1 MRREN
6 VVAAPPERS
15 GGNGKIPGMRSS
27 IVGPAAM
34 FWGLAVFAPV
44 GVNYLAAVLLLA
56 ALLVAGGLRERAARL
71 RASPLWWPIVAYVGW
86 TLAVF
91 AIGPHYPQTPSNLW
105 HGMRIALTML
115 MALALD
121 RDEAIHVVR
130 GFLIAALASLAIVL
144 LYRTVGFPLWT
155 LWRATLEVEGNKSI
169 NNALL
174 FTLFGATAAVAGLA
188 QFGERGTHRPGRAL
202 AAFALMAVAGL
213 VITAW
218 LTSRTSLL
226 ALLVAVPA
234 ACVHQWRRQLRT
246 LAVAL
251 VVAGAVG
258 AVALWQ
264 SPQVQQ
270 KVALGIQEIEAAQ
283 GGAVS
288 EGSWVVRFYM
298 YRDTARM
305 VIDRPF
311 AGWGIGGWTEQ
322 WHARGPA
329 LLADYN
335 MPHND
340 FLWMGAQAGVPGA
353 LTLLAILL
361 AGLWLAWR
369 RADLAGRLG
378 FVAMI
383 AMTIATSVNS
393 AMRDAQIGLGMLWM
407 TFVYLRLA
415 HEPGTPWDGLLPAR
429 WRRDATVGA
438 AGADRGRAQWP
449 CETDSP
455 ALSR

>member
-1 MRREN
+1 MSAGPAEPAGRD
-6 VVAAPPERS
+6 
-15 GGNGKIPGMRSS
+15 GKMHRMRSS
-27 IVGPAAM
+27 IVGPVAM

-44 GVNYLAAVLLLA
+44 GVNYVA
-56 ALLVAGGLRERAARL
+56 ALLLLVALLAAGGLRERAARV
-71 RASPLWWPIVAYVGW
+71 RASPLWWPIVAYVAW
-86 TLAVF
+86 TLVIL

-115 MALALD
+115 MALALG
-121 RDEAIHVVR
+121 RDEAIWAVR
-130 GFLIAALASLAIVL
+130 GFFIAALASLAMVL
-144 LYRTVGFPLWT
+144 LYRTVGFPIWRLWH
-155 LWRATLEVEGNKSI
+155 ATLEVDGNKSI

-188 QFGERGTHRPGRAL
+188 QFGERGAHRPGRAL
-202 AAFALMAVAGL
+202 AAFALTAVAGL

-251 VVAGAVG
+251 MIGTAVAG
-258 AVALWQ
+258 VALWQ

-270 KVALGIQEIEAAQ
+270 KVALGLQEIEAAQ

-298 YRDTARM
+298 YRDTTRM
-305 VIDRPF
+305 VLDRPF
-311 AGWGIGGWTEQ
+311 TGWGIGGWTEQ

-329 LLADYN
+329 LLANYN

-340 FLWMGAQAGVPGA
+340 FLWMGAQAGFPGA
-353 LTLLAILL
+353 LVLLAILL
-361 AGLWLAWR
+361 TGLWQGWR
-369 RADLAGRLG
+369 RPDLAGRLG

-393 AMRDAQIGLGMLWM
+393 AMRDAQIGLGMLWV

-415 HEPGTPWDGLLPAR
+415 HEPGAPWDDLLPAR
-429 WRRDATVGA
+429 WRRGGGA
-438 AGADRGRAQWP
+438 AAAAALRAQ
-449 CETDSP
+449 
-455 ALSR
+455 

>member
-1 MRREN
+1 
-6 VVAAPPERS
+6 
-15 GGNGKIPGMRSS
+15 
-27 IVGPAAM
+27 
-34 FWGLAVFAPV
+34 
-44 GVNYLAAVLLLA
+44 
-56 ALLVAGGLRERAARL
+56 
-71 RASPLWWPIVAYVGW
+71 
-86 TLAVF
+86 
-91 AIGPHYPQTPSNLW
+91 
-105 HGMRIALTML
+105 
-115 MALALD
+115 
-121 RDEAIHVVR
+121 
-130 GFLIAALASLAIVL
+130 
-144 LYRTVGFPLWT
+144 
-155 LWRATLEVEGNKSI
+155 
-169 NNALL
+169 
-174 FTLFGATAAVAGLA
+174 
-188 QFGERGTHRPGRAL
+188 
-202 AAFALMAVAGL
+202 
-213 VITAW
+213 
-218 LTSRTSLL
+218 
-226 ALLVAVPA
+226 
-234 ACVHQWRRQLRT
+234 
-246 LAVAL
+246 
-251 VVAGAVG
+251 
-258 AVALWQ
+258 
-264 SPQVQQ
+264 
-270 KVALGIQEIEAAQ
+270 
-283 GGAVS
+283 
-288 EGSWVVRFYM
+288 VRFYM

-329 LLADYN
+329 LLANYN

>member
-1 MRREN
+1 MSAGPAEPAGRD
-6 VVAAPPERS
+6 
-15 GGNGKIPGMRSS
+15 GKMHRMRSS
-27 IVGPAAM
+27 IVGPVAM

-44 GVNYLAAVLLLA
+44 GVNYVA
-56 ALLVAGGLRERAARL
+56 ALLLLVALLAAGGLRERAARV
-71 RASPLWWPIVAYVGW
+71 RASPLWWPIVAYVAW
-86 TLAVF
+86 TLVIL

-115 MALALD
+115 MALALG
-121 RDEAIHVVR
+121 RDEAIWAVR
-130 GFLIAALASLAIVL
+130 GFFVAALASLAMVL
-144 LYRTVGFPLWT
+144 LYRTVGFPIWRLWH
-155 LWRATLEVEGNKSI
+155 ATLEVDGNKSI

-188 QFGERGTHRPGRAL
+188 QFGGRGAHRPGRAL
-202 AAFALMAVAGL
+202 AAFALTAVAGL

-251 VVAGAVG
+251 MIGTAVAG
-258 AVALWQ
+258 VALWQ

-270 KVALGIQEIEAAQ
+270 KVALGLQEIEAAQ

-298 YRDTARM
+298 YRDTTRM
-305 VIDRPF
+305 VLDRPF
-311 AGWGIGGWTEQ
+311 TGWGIGGWTEQ

-329 LLADYN
+329 LLANYN

-340 FLWMGAQAGVPGA
+340 FLWMGAQAGFPGA
-353 LTLLAILL
+353 LVLLAILL
-361 AGLWLAWR
+361 TGLWQGWR
-369 RADLAGRLG
+369 RPDLAGRLG
-378 FVAMI
+378 FIAMI

-393 AMRDAQIGLGMLWM
+393 AMRDAQIGLGMLWV

-415 HEPGTPWDGLLPAR
+415 HEPGAPWDDLLPAR
-429 WRRDATVGA
+429 WRRGGGA
-438 AGADRGRAQWP
+438 AAAAALGAQ
-449 CETDSP
+449 
-455 ALSR
+455 

>member
-1 MRREN
+1 MSAGPAEPAGRD
-6 VVAAPPERS
+6 
-15 GGNGKIPGMRSS
+15 GKMHRMRSS
-27 IVGPAAM
+27 IVGPVAM

-44 GVNYLAAVLLLA
+44 GVNYVA
-56 ALLVAGGLRERAARL
+56 ALLLLVALLAAGGLRERAARV
-71 RASPLWWPIVAYVGW
+71 RASPLWWPIVAYVAW
-86 TLAVF
+86 TLVIL

-115 MALALD
+115 MALALG
-121 RDEAIHVVR
+121 RDEAIWAVR
-130 GFLIAALASLAIVL
+130 GVFVAALASQAMVL
-144 LYRTVGFPLWT
+144 LYRTVGFPIWRLWH
-155 LWRATLEVEGNKSI
+155 ATLEVDGNKSI

-188 QFGERGTHRPGRAL
+188 QFGERGAHRPGRAL
-202 AAFALMAVAGL
+202 AAFALTAVAGL

-251 VVAGAVG
+251 MIGTAVAG
-258 AVALWQ
+258 VALWQ

-270 KVALGIQEIEAAQ
+270 KVALGLQEIEAAQ

-298 YRDTARM
+298 YRDTTRM
-305 VIDRPF
+305 VLDRPF
-311 AGWGIGGWTEQ
+311 TGWGIGGWTEQ

-329 LLADYN
+329 LLANYN

-340 FLWMGAQAGVPGA
+340 FLWMGAQAGFPGA
-353 LTLLAILL
+353 LVLLAILL
-361 AGLWLAWR
+361 TGLWQGWR
-369 RADLAGRLG
+369 RPDLAGRLG
-378 FVAMI
+378 FIAMI

-393 AMRDAQIGLGMLWM
+393 AMRDAQIGLGMLWV

-415 HEPGTPWDGLLPAR
+415 HEPGAPWDDLLPAR
-429 WRRDATVGA
+429 WRRGGGA
-438 AGADRGRAQWP
+438 AAAAALRAQ
-449 CETDSP
+449 
-455 ALSR
+455 

>member
-1 MRREN
+1 MSAGPAEPAGRD
-6 VVAAPPERS
+6 
-15 GGNGKIPGMRSS
+15 GKMHRMRSS
-27 IVGPAAM
+27 IVGPVAM

-44 GVNYLAAVLLLA
+44 GVNYVA
-56 ALLVAGGLRERAARL
+56 ALLLLVALLAAGGLRERAARV
-71 RASPLWWPIVAYVGW
+71 RASPLWWPIVAYVAW
-86 TLAVF
+86 TLVIL

-115 MALALD
+115 MALALG
-121 RDEAIHVVR
+121 RDEAIWAVR
-130 GFLIAALASLAIVL
+130 GFFVAALASLAMVL
-144 LYRTVGFPLWT
+144 LYRTVGFPIWRLWH
-155 LWRATLEVEGNKSI
+155 ATLEVDGNKSI

-188 QFGERGTHRPGRAL
+188 QFGGRGAHRPGRAL
-202 AAFALMAVAGL
+202 AAFALTAVAGL

-251 VVAGAVG
+251 MIGTAVAG
-258 AVALWQ
+258 VALWQ

-270 KVALGIQEIEAAQ
+270 KVALGLQEIEAAQ

-298 YRDTARM
+298 YRDTTRM
-305 VIDRPF
+305 VLDRPF
-311 AGWGIGGWTEQ
+311 TGWGIGGWTEQ

-329 LLADYN
+329 LLANYN

-340 FLWMGAQAGVPGA
+340 FLWMGAQAGFPGA
-353 LTLLAILL
+353 LVLLAILL
-361 AGLWLAWR
+361 TGLWQGWR
-369 RADLAGRLG
+369 RPDLAGRLG
-378 FVAMI
+378 FIAMI

-393 AMRDAQIGLGMLWM
+393 AMRDAQIGLGMLWV

-415 HEPGTPWDGLLPAR
+415 HEPGAPWDDLLPAR
-429 WRRDATVGA
+429 WRRGGGA
-438 AGADRGRAQWP
+438 AAAAALRAQ
-449 CETDSP
+449 
-455 ALSR
+455 

>member
-1 MRREN
+1 MSAGPAEPAGRD
-6 VVAAPPERS
+6 
-15 GGNGKIPGMRSS
+15 GKMHRMRSS
-27 IVGPAAM
+27 IVGPVAM

-44 GVNYLAAVLLLA
+44 GVNYVA
-56 ALLVAGGLRERAARL
+56 ALLLLVALLAAGGLRERAARV
-71 RASPLWWPIVAYVGW
+71 RASPLWWPIVAYVAW
-86 TLAVF
+86 TLVIL

-115 MALALD
+115 MALALG
-121 RDEAIHVVR
+121 RDEAIWAVR
-130 GFLIAALASLAIVL
+130 GFFVAALASLAMVL
-144 LYRTVGFPLWT
+144 LYRTVGFPIWRLWH
-155 LWRATLEVEGNKSI
+155 ATLEVDGNKSI

-188 QFGERGTHRPGRAL
+188 QFGGRGAHRPGRAL
-202 AAFALMAVAGL
+202 AAFALTAVAGL

-251 VVAGAVG
+251 MIGTAVAG
-258 AVALWQ
+258 VALWQ

-270 KVALGIQEIEAAQ
+270 KVALGLQEIEAAQ

-298 YRDTARM
+298 YRDTTRM
-305 VIDRPF
+305 VLDRPF
-311 AGWGIGGWTEQ
+311 TGWGIGGWTEQ

-329 LLADYN
+329 LLANYN

-340 FLWMGAQAGVPGA
+340 FLWMGAQAGFPGA
-353 LTLLAILL
+353 LVLLAILL
-361 AGLWLAWR
+361 TGLWQGWR
-369 RADLAGRLG
+369 RPDLAGRLG

-393 AMRDAQIGLGMLWM
+393 AMRDAQIGLGMLWV

-415 HEPGTPWDGLLPAR
+415 HEPGAPWDDLLPAR
-429 WRRDATVGA
+429 WRRGGGA
-438 AGADRGRAQWP
+438 AAAAALRAQ
-449 CETDSP
+449 
-455 ALSR
+455 

>member
-1 MRREN
+1 MSAGPAEPAGRD
-6 VVAAPPERS
+6 
-15 GGNGKIPGMRSS
+15 GKMHRMRSS
-27 IVGPAAM
+27 IVGPVAM

-44 GVNYLAAVLLLA
+44 GVNYVA
-56 ALLVAGGLRERAARL
+56 ALLLLVALLAAGGLRERAARV
-71 RASPLWWPIVAYVGW
+71 RASPLWWPIVAYVAW
-86 TLAVF
+86 TLVIL

-115 MALALD
+115 MALALG
-121 RDEAIHVVR
+121 RDEAIWAVR
-130 GFLIAALASLAIVL
+130 GFFIAALASLAMVL
-144 LYRTVGFPLWT
+144 LYRTVGFPIWRLWH
-155 LWRATLEVEGNKSI
+155 ATLEVDGNKSI

-188 QFGERGTHRPGRAL
+188 QFGERGAHRPGRAL
-202 AAFALMAVAGL
+202 AAFALTAVAGL

-251 VVAGAVG
+251 MIGTAVAG
-258 AVALWQ
+258 VALWQ

-270 KVALGIQEIEAAQ
+270 KVALGLQEIEAAQ

-298 YRDTARM
+298 YRDTTRM
-305 VIDRPF
+305 VLDRPF
-311 AGWGIGGWTEQ
+311 TGWGIGGWTEQ

-329 LLADYN
+329 LLANYN

-340 FLWMGAQAGVPGA
+340 FLWMGAQAGFPGA
-353 LTLLAILL
+353 LVLLAILL
-361 AGLWLAWR
+361 TGLWQGWR
-369 RADLAGRLG
+369 RPDLAGRLG
-378 FVAMI
+378 FIAMI

-393 AMRDAQIGLGMLWM
+393 AMRDAQIGLGMLWV

-415 HEPGTPWDGLLPAR
+415 HEPGAPWDDLLPAR
-429 WRRDATVGA
+429 WRRGGGA
-438 AGADRGRAQWP
+438 AAAAALRAQ
-449 CETDSP
+449 
-455 ALSR
+455 

>member
-1 MRREN
+1 MSAGPAEPAGRD
-6 VVAAPPERS
+6 
-15 GGNGKIPGMRSS
+15 GKMHRMRSS
-27 IVGPAAM
+27 IVGPVAM

-44 GVNYLAAVLLLA
+44 GVNYVA
-56 ALLVAGGLRERAARL
+56 ALLLLVALLAAGGLRERAARV
-71 RASPLWWPIVAYVGW
+71 RASPLWWPIVAYVAW
-86 TLAVF
+86 TLVIL

-115 MALALD
+115 MALALG
-121 RDEAIHVVR
+121 RDEAIWAVR
-130 GFLIAALASLAIVL
+130 GFFIAALASLAMVL
-144 LYRTVGFPLWT
+144 LYRTVGFPIWRLWH
-155 LWRATLEVEGNKSI
+155 ATLEVDGNKSI

-188 QFGERGTHRPGRAL
+188 QFGGRGAHRPGRAL
-202 AAFALMAVAGL
+202 AAFALTAVAGL

-251 VVAGAVG
+251 MIGTAVAG
-258 AVALWQ
+258 VALWQ

-270 KVALGIQEIEAAQ
+270 KVALGLQEIEAAQ

-298 YRDTARM
+298 YRDTTRM
-305 VIDRPF
+305 VLDRPF
-311 AGWGIGGWTEQ
+311 TGWGIGGWTEQ

-329 LLADYN
+329 LLANYN

-340 FLWMGAQAGVPGA
+340 FLWMGAQAGFPGA
-353 LTLLAILL
+353 LVLLAILL
-361 AGLWLAWR
+361 TGLWQGWR
-369 RADLAGRLG
+369 RPDLAGRLG
-378 FVAMI
+378 FIAMI

-393 AMRDAQIGLGMLWM
+393 AMRDAQIGLGMLWV

-415 HEPGTPWDGLLPAR
+415 HEPGAPWDDLLPAR
-429 WRRDATVGA
+429 WRRGGGA
-438 AGADRGRAQWP
+438 AAAAALRAQ
-449 CETDSP
+449 
-455 ALSR
+455 

>member
-1 MRREN
+1 MSAGPAEPAGRD
-6 VVAAPPERS
+6 
-15 GGNGKIPGMRSS
+15 GKMHRMRSS
-27 IVGPAAM
+27 IVGPVAM

-44 GVNYLAAVLLLA
+44 GVNYVA
-56 ALLVAGGLRERAARL
+56 ALLLLVALLAAGGLRERAARV
-71 RASPLWWPIVAYVGW
+71 RASPLWWPIVAYVAW
-86 TLAVF
+86 TLVIL

-115 MALALD
+115 MALALG
-121 RDEAIHVVR
+121 RDEAIWAVR
-130 GFLIAALASLAIVL
+130 GFFVAALASLAMVL
-144 LYRTVGFPLWT
+144 LYRTVGFPIWRLWH
-155 LWRATLEVEGNKSI
+155 ATLEVDGNKSI

-188 QFGERGTHRPGRAL
+188 QFGERGAHRPGRAL
-202 AAFALMAVAGL
+202 AAFALTAVAGL

-251 VVAGAVG
+251 MIGTAVAG
-258 AVALWQ
+258 VALWQ

-270 KVALGIQEIEAAQ
+270 KVALGLQEIEAAQ

-298 YRDTARM
+298 YRDTTRM
-305 VIDRPF
+305 VLDRPF
-311 AGWGIGGWTEQ
+311 TGWGIGGWTEQ

-329 LLADYN
+329 LLANYN

-340 FLWMGAQAGVPGA
+340 FLWMGAQAGFPGA
-353 LTLLAILL
+353 LVLLAILL
-361 AGLWLAWR
+361 TGLWQGWR
-369 RADLAGRLG
+369 RPDLAGRLG

-393 AMRDAQIGLGMLWM
+393 AMRDAQIGLGMLWV

-415 HEPGTPWDGLLPAR
+415 HEPGAPWDDLLPAR
-429 WRRDATVGA
+429 WRRGGGA
-438 AGADRGRAQWP
+438 AAAAALRAQ
-449 CETDSP
+449 
-455 ALSR
+455 

>member
-1 MRREN
+1 MSAGPAEPAGRD
-6 VVAAPPERS
+6 
-15 GGNGKIPGMRSS
+15 GKMHRMRSS
-27 IVGPAAM
+27 IVGPVAM

-44 GVNYLAAVLLLA
+44 GVNYVA
-56 ALLVAGGLRERAARL
+56 ALLLLVALLAAGGLRERAARV
-71 RASPLWWPIVAYVGW
+71 RASPLWWPIVAYVAW
-86 TLAVF
+86 TLVIL

-115 MALALD
+115 MALALG
-121 RDEAIHVVR
+121 RDEAIWAVR
-130 GFLIAALASLAIVL
+130 GFFVAALASQAMVL
-144 LYRTVGFPLWT
+144 LYRTVGFPIWRLWH
-155 LWRATLEVEGNKSI
+155 ATLEVDGNKSI

-188 QFGERGTHRPGRAL
+188 QFGERGAHRPGRAL
-202 AAFALMAVAGL
+202 AAFALTAVAGL

-251 VVAGAVG
+251 MIGTAVAG
-258 AVALWQ
+258 VALWQ

-270 KVALGIQEIEAAQ
+270 KVALGLQEIEAAQ

-298 YRDTARM
+298 YRDTTRM
-305 VIDRPF
+305 VLDRPF
-311 AGWGIGGWTEQ
+311 TGWGIGGWTEQ

-329 LLADYN
+329 LLANYN

-340 FLWMGAQAGVPGA
+340 FLWMGAQAGFPGA
-353 LTLLAILL
+353 LVLLAILL
-361 AGLWLAWR
+361 TGLWQGWR
-369 RADLAGRLG
+369 RPDLAGRLG
-378 FVAMI
+378 FIAMI

-393 AMRDAQIGLGMLWM
+393 AMRDAQIGLGMLWV

-415 HEPGTPWDGLLPAR
+415 HEPGAPWDDLLPAR
-429 WRRDATVGA
+429 WRRGGGA
-438 AGADRGRAQWP
+438 AAAAALRAQ
-449 CETDSP
+449 
-455 ALSR
+455 

>member
-1 MRREN
+1 MSAGPAEPAGRD
-6 VVAAPPERS
+6 
-15 GGNGKIPGMRSS
+15 GKMHRMRSS
-27 IVGPAAM
+27 IVGPVAM

-44 GVNYLAAVLLLA
+44 GVNYVA
-56 ALLVAGGLRERAARL
+56 ALLLLVALLAAGGLRERAARV
-71 RASPLWWPIVAYVGW
+71 RASPLWWPIVAYVAW
-86 TLAVF
+86 TLVIL

-115 MALALD
+115 MALALG
-121 RDEAIHVVR
+121 RDEAIWAVR
-130 GFLIAALASLAIVL
+130 GFFIAALASLAMVL
-144 LYRTVGFPLWT
+144 LYRTVGFPIWRLWH
-155 LWRATLEVEGNKSI
+155 ATLEVDGNKSI

-188 QFGERGTHRPGRAL
+188 QFGERGAHRPGRAL
-202 AAFALMAVAGL
+202 AAFALTAVAGL

-251 VVAGAVG
+251 MIGTAVAG
-258 AVALWQ
+258 VALWQ

-270 KVALGIQEIEAAQ
+270 KVALGLQEIEAAQ

-298 YRDTARM
+298 YRDTTRM
-305 VIDRPF
+305 VLDRPF
-311 AGWGIGGWTEQ
+311 TGWGIGGWTEQ

-329 LLADYN
+329 LLANYN

-340 FLWMGAQAGVPGA
+340 FLWMGAQAGFPGA
-353 LTLLAILL
+353 LVLLAILL
-361 AGLWLAWR
+361 TGLWQ
-369 RADLAGRLG
+369 G
-378 FVAMI
+378 
-383 AMTIATSVNS
+383 
-393 AMRDAQIGLGMLWM
+393 
-407 TFVYLRLA
+407 
-415 HEPGTPWDGLLPAR
+415 
-429 WRRDATVGA
+429 
-438 AGADRGRAQWP
+438 
-449 CETDSP
+449 
-455 ALSR
+455 

>member
-1 MRREN
+1 MSAGPAEPAGRD
-6 VVAAPPERS
+6 
-15 GGNGKIPGMRSS
+15 GKMHRMRSS
-27 IVGPAAM
+27 IVGPVAM

-44 GVNYLAAVLLLA
+44 GVNYVA
-56 ALLVAGGLRERAARL
+56 ALLLLVALLAAGGLRERAARV
-71 RASPLWWPIVAYVGW
+71 RASPLWWPIVAYVAW
-86 TLAVF
+86 TLVIL

-115 MALALD
+115 MALALG
-121 RDEAIHVVR
+121 RDEAIWAVR
-130 GFLIAALASLAIVL
+130 GFFIAALASLAMVL
-144 LYRTVGFPLWT
+144 LYRTVGFPIWRLWH
-155 LWRATLEVEGNKSI
+155 ATLEVDGNKSI

-188 QFGERGTHRPGRAL
+188 QFGERGAHRPGRAL
-202 AAFALMAVAGL
+202 AAFALTAVAGL

-251 VVAGAVG
+251 MIGTAVAG
-258 AVALWQ
+258 VALWQ

-270 KVALGIQEIEAAQ
+270 KVALGLQEIEAAQ

-298 YRDTARM
+298 YRDTTRM
-305 VIDRPF
+305 VLDRPF
-311 AGWGIGGWTEQ
+311 TGWGIGGWTEQ

-329 LLADYN
+329 LLANYN

-340 FLWMGAQAGVPGA
+340 FLWMGAQAGFPGA
-353 LTLLAILL
+353 LVLLAILL
-361 AGLWLAWR
+361 TGLWQGWR
-369 RADLAGRLG
+369 RPDLAGRLG
-378 FVAMI
+378 FIAMI

-393 AMRDAQIGLGMLWM
+393 AMRDAQIGLGMLWV

-415 HEPGTPWDGLLPAR
+415 HEPGAPWDDLLPAR
-429 WRRDATVGA
+429 WRRGGGA
-438 AGADRGRAQWP
+438 AAAAALGAQ
-449 CETDSP
+449 
-455 ALSR
+455 

>member
-1 MRREN
+1 MSAGPAEPAGRD
-6 VVAAPPERS
+6 
-15 GGNGKIPGMRSS
+15 GKMHRMRSS
-27 IVGPAAM
+27 IVGPVAM

-44 GVNYLAAVLLLA
+44 GVNYVA
-56 ALLVAGGLRERAARL
+56 ALLLLVALLAAGGLRERAARV
-71 RASPLWWPIVAYVGW
+71 RASPLWWPIVAYVAW
-86 TLAVF
+86 TLVIL

-115 MALALD
+115 MALALG
-121 RDEAIHVVR
+121 RDEAIWAVR
-130 GFLIAALASLAIVL
+130 GFFVAALASLAMVL
-144 LYRTVGFPLWT
+144 LYRTVGFPIWRLWH
-155 LWRATLEVEGNKSI
+155 ATLEVDGNKSI

-188 QFGERGTHRPGRAL
+188 QFGERGAHRPGRAL
-202 AAFALMAVAGL
+202 AAFALTAVAGL

-251 VVAGAVG
+251 MIGTAVAG
-258 AVALWQ
+258 VALWQ

-270 KVALGIQEIEAAQ
+270 KVALGLQEIEAAQ

-298 YRDTARM
+298 YRDTTRM
-305 VIDRPF
+305 VLDRPF
-311 AGWGIGGWTEQ
+311 TGWGIGGWTEQ

-329 LLADYN
+329 LLANYN

-340 FLWMGAQAGVPGA
+340 FLWMGAQAGFPGA
-353 LTLLAILL
+353 LVLLAILL
-361 AGLWLAWR
+361 TGLWQGWR
-369 RADLAGRLG
+369 RPDLAGRLG
-378 FVAMI
+378 FIAMI

-393 AMRDAQIGLGMLWM
+393 AMRDAQIGLGMLWV

-415 HEPGTPWDGLLPAR
+415 HEPGAPWDDLLPAR
-429 WRRDATVGA
+429 WRRGGGA
-438 AGADRGRAQWP
+438 AAAAALGAQ
-449 CETDSP
+449 
-455 ALSR
+455 

>member
-1 MRREN
+1 MSAGPAEPAGRD
-6 VVAAPPERS
+6 
-15 GGNGKIPGMRSS
+15 GKMHRMRSS
-27 IVGPAAM
+27 IVGPVAM

-44 GVNYLAAVLLLA
+44 GVNYVA
-56 ALLVAGGLRERAARL
+56 ALLLLVALLAAGGLRERAARV
-71 RASPLWWPIVAYVGW
+71 RASPLWWPIVAYVAW
-86 TLAVF
+86 TLVIL

-115 MALALD
+115 MALALG
-121 RDEAIHVVR
+121 RDEAIWAVR
-130 GFLIAALASLAIVL
+130 GFFVAALASLAMVL
-144 LYRTVGFPLWT
+144 LYRTVGFPIWRLWH
-155 LWRATLEVEGNKSI
+155 ATLEVDGNKSI

-188 QFGERGTHRPGRAL
+188 QFGERGAHRPGRAL
-202 AAFALMAVAGL
+202 AAFALTAVAGL

-251 VVAGAVG
+251 MIGTAVAG
-258 AVALWQ
+258 VALWQ

-270 KVALGIQEIEAAQ
+270 KVALGLQEIEAAQ

-298 YRDTARM
+298 YRDTTRM
-305 VIDRPF
+305 VLDRPF
-311 AGWGIGGWTEQ
+311 TGWGIGGWTEQ

-329 LLADYN
+329 LLANYN

-340 FLWMGAQAGVPGA
+340 FLWMGAQAGFPGA
-353 LTLLAILL
+353 LVLLAILL
-361 AGLWLAWR
+361 TGLWQGWR
-369 RADLAGRLG
+369 RPDLAGRLG
-378 FVAMI
+378 FIAMI

-393 AMRDAQIGLGMLWM
+393 AMRDAQIGLGMLWV

-415 HEPGTPWDGLLPAR
+415 HEPGAPWDDLLPAR
-429 WRRDATVGA
+429 WRRGGGA
-438 AGADRGRAQWP
+438 AAAAALRAQ
-449 CETDSP
+449 
-455 ALSR
+455 